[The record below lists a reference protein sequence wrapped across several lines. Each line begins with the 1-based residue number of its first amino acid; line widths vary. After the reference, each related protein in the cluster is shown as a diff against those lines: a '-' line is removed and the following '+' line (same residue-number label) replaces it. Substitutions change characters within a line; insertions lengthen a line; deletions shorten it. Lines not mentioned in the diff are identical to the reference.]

1 MSLTVQ
7 TNIAMINAE
16 NIYKVNTGNKTKA
29 TERLSSGYR
38 INRAADDAAGLSIS
52 EKMRWQIRGLDKGTQ
67 NAQHGI
73 SWVQTGDGAL
83 GEIHSMLHRMKE
95 LSIQSLNDTN
105 TANDRAALQAEFDS
119 LQSEIDRVTDNAQFN
134 TQNIFSE
141 HEATYYQF
149 EGNVKWDQSQPHVI
163 NAGSNDISIEYQKD
177 MNSPLETVSVSVP
190 AGIYTTQELTD
201 EIEEAFSKSGV
212 KGLVLEYTD
221 DGTFNLNFEG
231 GEKIESVGG
240 NLAYL
245 IYDVYEGGSVGALV
259 GTTSFPYES
268 SKLTITGENNNMS
281 FSVEDFDGNQSSKS
295 ITIPDGRY
303 TRKELIDLINNEL
316 AGSGIEAVE
325 YGTGIKLASNDSI
338 ITGFKGNMFKIDE
351 GANVYTSVFYDNV
364 KYGNISMT
372 SASFTGGA
380 VIPTNNKDAEH
391 HMFKISS
398 SNNTPNN
405 TPNNTLTFKS
415 NGSADEVTIT
425 IPDGEYTIAQME
437 QQLDLLFADNGLE
450 LDATSY
456 TQNGYAGIII
466 NSTVKGAV
474 SQVGVSSDSAKSTAY
489 DTLFVK
495 KVYNSYTA
503 EAYNYKDNKTDV
515 SATFTGSM
523 SHSGSNVPLT
533 ITADTNDQFML
544 VIDSNEYKIK
554 LNAGNYADVNAIK
567 NEIDEQ
573 LNGNSALGGYKG
585 LVEVG
590 VTADNKIQ
598 LTATKGIIEL
608 KTKEVTDNSGYK
620 DIFVGTKVTYT
631 SVSAS
636 NTGTANTK
644 PTITLNTPVSNPTT
658 IDGSNN
664 EIYINVD
671 GVDHKVTLPTGDN
684 ITHDII
690 TDAIEKQIKQHTDV
704 TPNTFTYI
712 NAKGKTTSN
721 HFNVSNNGRTNV
733 SYKTYSDTGESK
745 GLQGTA
751 GAYQYNNPATVT
763 MEPIVPAKTVITGNN
778 NTMQLSI
785 NGLTKTITLS
795 NGTYDRSGLVNEIQS
810 KIDKEYTKY
819 FGGAKVSLDASNRL
833 VLTARLNHTDGGV
846 AEAVETSLS
855 LSSSNSTFLKEL
867 HTTRTAATVKTNQLQ
882 STINITQ
889 PDNMFMFTYTENGV
903 SRLVTLNLD
912 DGVYD
917 KNGFVNQIN
926 KQLQQQSIDIKAELD
941 SGCLRL
947 TTNKTGDGNGIRYS
961 TESGGTA
968 TESIFGNMYNY
979 TPASATIDRDIQ
991 DSITINK
998 NIDDIFSI
1006 KVNGTQYDI
1015 VLDEG
1020 TYNRSDFVNMLDA
1033 KLDSAGLQARLTGN
1047 RITLTTDKMGN
1058 DASFQLNYNTGGTS
1072 MKPIFGES
1080 SKTYAGVEAEFTSD
1094 NKLKLTGT
1102 QNGGELSVSSGTG
1115 GAFLTQERNE
1125 TEIPVTSSSGYVS
1138 PNHSYVDGVNIS
1150 EPIMIDKW
1158 NDELSFTFNDNGT
1171 RYNVVLDVPDNSYS
1185 FSELQNY
1192 LQTEIDTKLGGSGKV
1207 TVSVTDSG
1215 VRFESVKT
1223 GNQYYFENN
1232 FAGDFYYKVMGT
1244 AKEVTSNT
1252 YPSVKNGVAPNDIA
1266 YTVGRKDVR
1275 NASTEIKTGVN
1286 DTLSIDLEYSG
1297 VVRKIT
1303 MKLDSGIY
1311 GGTELKNMIQE
1322 KLNEQLRSMGLSEN
1336 MIEVGIGGIN
1346 TGVTGSNDDNALN
1359 FKISRSVR
1367 LPAEGKYVI
1376 DGVSGNAAFSVFYQ
1390 TDGELKEAYV
1400 KGSKNI
1406 SEGVTIE
1413 PGKEELI
1420 FDVDGTTYT
1429 VNIPPKTYS
1438 PDELINEIKTQ
1449 FHAVGAPVTA
1459 ENDDGYLKIFYNKLG
1474 VHKINNVKG
1483 SAKNQLFFQENGEIG
1498 ENEGVKIQ
1506 LSSNKDNYVEIERPP
1521 LSTSFLSINSI
1532 GISAPK
1538 YANKA
1543 LERINEAVKMVSDIR
1558 SMFGA
1563 MQNRMEHSIMY
1574 NQNASENTQSAESL
1588 LRDADMAEEAMNVAK
1603 HNILE
1608 QASLA
1613 IMTQINSDAKGVLK
1627 LLE

>member
-1 MSLTVQ
+1 MSLTIQ

-83 GEIHSMLHRMKE
+83 SEIHSILHRMKE
-95 LSIQSLNDTN
+95 LAIQSLNDTN
-105 TANDRAALQAEFDS
+105 TANDRAALQAEFDA

-134 TQNIFSE
+134 TKNIFSE

-149 EGNVKWDQSQPHVI
+149 EGNVKWDQSQQHII

-177 MNSPLETVSVSVP
+177 ANSPVGTVSVSVP

-281 FSVEDFDGNQSSKS
+281 FSVEDFDGNQSTKS

-303 TRKELIDLINNEL
+303 TRKELIDLLNNEL

-351 GANVYTSVFYDNV
+351 GVNVYTSVFYDNV
-364 KYGNISMT
+364 KYGNITMT

-391 HMFKISS
+391 QMFKINSS
-398 SNNTPNN
+398 
-405 TPNNTLTFKS
+405 NNTLTFKS
-415 NGSADEVTIT
+415 NGSADEVTII
-425 IPDGEYTIAQME
+425 IPEGEYTVTQME
-437 QQLDLLFADNGLE
+437 QQLDSLFADNGLE
-450 LDATSY
+450 LEATSY
-456 TQNGYAGIII
+456 TQNGYSGLII

-474 SQVGVSSDSAKSTAY
+474 SQVGVSSDSTKSTAY

-515 SATFTGSM
+515 LATFTGSM

-533 ITADTNDQFML
+533 ITADSNDQFML
-544 VIDSNEYKIK
+544 VIDGNEYKIK
-554 LNAGNYADVNAIK
+554 LNAGNYADVSAIR

-573 LNGNSALGGYKG
+573 LNGNSALSGYKG
-585 LVEVG
+585 MVDVS

-598 LTATKGIIEL
+598 LTAAKGIIEL
-608 KTKEVTDNSGYK
+608 KTKEVTGNSGYK

-636 NTGTANTK
+636 NTGTATTK

-658 IDGSNN
+658 IDSSNN

-671 GVDHKVTLPTGDN
+671 GVNHKVTLPTGNN
-684 ITHDII
+684 ITHDNI
-690 TDAIEKQIKQHTDV
+690 TDAIENQIKEYTDV
-704 TPNTFTYI
+704 TPNTFTNI
-712 NAKGKTTSN
+712 NAEGKTRSN
-721 HFNVSNNGRTNV
+721 HFNIYDNGRTSV
-733 SYKTYSDTGESK
+733 SYKTYSDTGKSK
-745 GLQGTA
+745 GIQGTA
-751 GAYQYNNPATVT
+751 GAYEYNNPATVT
-763 MEPIVPAKTVITGNN
+763 IEPVVPDKTVITDNN
-778 NTMQLSI
+778 NTIQLDI
-785 NGLTKTITLS
+785 NGEIKTLILS

-855 LSSSNSTFLKEL
+855 LSSSNSSFLKEL

-882 STINITQ
+882 STINIAQ
-889 PDNMFMFTYTENGV
+889 PDNTFMFTYTENGT

-917 KNGFVNQIN
+917 RTGFVNQIN
-926 KQLQQQSIDIKAELD
+926 KQLQQQGIDIKAELD
-941 SGCLRL
+941 YGCLRL

-961 TESGGTA
+961 TESGGTSA
-968 TESIFGNMYNY
+968 ESIFGSLYSY

-998 NIDDIFSI
+998 DADDIFSV

-1020 TYNRSDFVNMLDA
+1020 TYNRSDFVNMLDE
-1033 KLDSAGLQARLTGN
+1033 KLDSVGLQAKLTGN
-1047 RITLTTDKMGN
+1047 RITLTTDKTGS
-1058 DASFQLNYNTGGTS
+1058 DASFQLNYSTGGTS

-1102 QNGGELSVSSGTG
+1102 QNGGKLSVSSGTG
-1115 GAFLTQERNE
+1115 GAFQTQERNE
-1125 TEIPVTSSSGYVS
+1125 TEIPVTSSNGYVS

-1150 EPIMIDKW
+1150 EPVTIDRW
-1158 NDELSFTFNDNGT
+1158 NDELSFTFYDNGT
-1171 RYNVVLDVPDNSYS
+1171 RYNVVLDVPDNDYS

-1192 LQTEIDTKLGGSGKV
+1192 LQAEIDTQLGGTGKV
-1207 TVSVTDSG
+1207 TVSVTGSG

-1232 FAGDFYYKVMGT
+1232 FTGDFYYKVMGT
-1244 AKEVTSNT
+1244 AKEITSNT
-1252 YPSVKNGVAPNDIA
+1252 YPSVKNGAAPNDIA

-1275 NASTEIKTGVN
+1275 NTSTEIKTGVN

-1297 VVRKIT
+1297 TVRKIT

-1311 GGTELKNMIQE
+1311 NGNELKDMIQE
-1322 KLNEQLRSMGLSEN
+1322 KLNEQFMSMGLSEN

-1400 KGSKNI
+1400 KGSKDI

-1429 VNIPPKTYS
+1429 INIPPKTYS
-1438 PDELINEIKTQ
+1438 TEELIDEIKTQ

-1459 ENDDGYLKIFYNKLG
+1459 ENDNGYLKIFYIKLG
-1474 VHKINNVKG
+1474 VHKINNIKG

-1498 ENEGVKIQ
+1498 EAEGVKIQ
-1506 LSSNKDNYVEIERPP
+1506 LSSNKDNYVEIDRPP
-1521 LSTSFLSINSI
+1521 LSTSFLSINSV

-1543 LERINEAVKMVSDIR
+1543 LERINGAVKMVSDIR

-1588 LRDADMAEEAMNVAK
+1588 LRDADMAEEAMNVVK

-1613 IMTQINSDAKGVLK
+1613 IMTQINSDANGVLR

>member
-1 MSLTVQ
+1 MSLTIQ

-105 TANDRAALQAEFDS
+105 TANDRAALQAEFDA

-163 NAGSNDISIEYQKD
+163 NSGSNNLSVEYQKD
-177 MNSPLETVSVSVP
+177 SNSPIETISISIP

-201 EIEEAFSKSGV
+201 EIEDAFTQAGV

-281 FSVEDFDGNQSSKS
+281 FTVEDFDGNQSTKS

-303 TRKELIDLINNEL
+303 TRQELINLLNADL

-325 YGTGIKLASNDSI
+325 YGTGIKLSSNDSI

-351 GANVYTSVFYDNV
+351 GVNVYTSVFYDNV
-364 KYGNISMT
+364 KYGNITMT

-391 HMFKISS
+391 QMFKINSS
-398 SNNTPNN
+398 
-405 TPNNTLTFKS
+405 NNTLTFKS

-425 IPDGEYTIAQME
+425 IPDGEYTVTQME
-437 QQLDLLFADNGLE
+437 QQLDILFANNGLE
-450 LDATSY
+450 LDAASY
-456 TQNGYAGIII
+456 SNNGFSGLII

-474 SQVGVSSDSAKSTAY
+474 SQVGISSDLSKSSAY
-489 DTLFVK
+489 ETLFVK
-495 KVYNSYTA
+495 KVYNTYPQ
-503 EAYNYKDNKTDV
+503 EAHNYKDNKSDV

-533 ITADTNDQFML
+533 ITANTNDKFML
-544 VIDSNEYKIK
+544 VIDGNEYQIT
-554 LNAGNYADVNAIK
+554 LDAGDYADANAIK
-567 NEIDEQ
+567 NKIDEK
-573 LNGNSALGGYKG
+573 LNGGNAPIGYKNK
-585 LVEVG
+585 VNVS
-590 VTADNKIQ
+590 VTADNKIH
-598 LTATKGIIEL
+598 LTAATGIIEL
-608 KTKEVTDNSGYK
+608 KTKEVAGNNGYK
-620 DIFVGTKVTYT
+620 DIFVGTNVTYT
-631 SVSAS
+631 STSAS
-636 NTGTANTK
+636 NTGTATTK

-658 IDGSNN
+658 IDSTNN

-671 GVDHKVTLPTGDN
+671 GVNHKVTLPTGN
-684 ITHDII
+684 NVTHDDI
-690 TDAIEKQIKQHTDV
+690 TDAIENQIKEYTDV
-704 TPNTFTYI
+704 TPNTFTNI
-712 NAKGKTTSN
+712 NAVGKTTSN
-721 HFNVSNNGRTNV
+721 HFTVSNDGKTNV

-751 GAYQYNNPATVT
+751 GAYEYNNPAIIT
-763 MEPIVPAKTVITGNN
+763 MQPVVPDKTVITNSN
-778 NTMQLSI
+778 NTIQLNI
-785 NGLTKTITLS
+785 NGDIKTITLS
-795 NGTYDRSGLVNEIQS
+795 NGTYDRSRLVNEIQS
-810 KIDKEYTKY
+810 KIDREYTIY

-833 VLTARLNHTDGGV
+833 VLTARLNHTDGGI
-846 AEAVETSLS
+846 ADADDTSLS
-855 LSSSNSTFLKEL
+855 LSSSNSSFLKEL
-867 HTTRTAATVKTNQLQ
+867 HTTRTAATVKTNPLQ
-882 STINITQ
+882 NTINIAQ
-889 PDNMFMFTYTENGV
+889 PDNTFVFTYTENGA
-903 SRLVTLNLD
+903 SRLVTLNLE
-912 DGVYD
+912 DGTYD
-917 KNGFVNQIN
+917 RTGFVNQIE
-926 KQLQQQSIDIKAELD
+926 KQLQQQGLDIKAELD

-947 TTNKTGDGNGIRYS
+947 TTNKTGDGNGIKYS
-961 TESGGTA
+961 TESGGTSV
-968 TESIFGNMYNY
+968 ESLFGNMYNY
-979 TPASATIDRDIQ
+979 SPASATIDRDIQ
-991 DSITINK
+991 SSITING
-998 NIDDIFSI
+998 NTDDVFSV
-1006 KVNGTQYDI
+1006 KVNGIQYNV
-1015 VLDEG
+1015 VLDPG
-1020 TYNRSDFVNMLDA
+1020 TYNRTDFVNMLDG
-1033 KLDSAGLQARLTGN
+1033 KLDAIGLQAQLTGN
-1047 RITLTTDKMGN
+1047 RITLTTDKTGN
-1058 DASFQLNYNTGGTS
+1058 DASFQLNYNSGGTS
-1072 MKPIFGES
+1072 MNPIFGES
-1080 SKTYAGVEAEFTSD
+1080 SNTYAGVEAEFTSD

-1102 QNGGELSVSSGTG
+1102 QDGGKLSVSSGTG
-1115 GAFLTQERNE
+1115 GAFQTQERNE
-1125 TEIPVTSSSGYVS
+1125 TVIPVSSSSGYVS
-1138 PNHSYVDGVNIS
+1138 PNHSYVDGVEFSDTIKNSGQIK
-1150 EPIMIDKW
+1150 IDKW
-1158 NDELSFTFNDNGT
+1158 NDELSFTFYDNGT
-1171 RYNVVLDVPDNSYS
+1171 GYNVAVDVPDNNYS
-1185 FSELQNY
+1185 FSELENY
-1192 LQTEIDTKLGGSGKV
+1192 LQTEIDTQLGETGKV
-1207 TVSVTDSG
+1207 TVSVNDDG
-1215 VRFESVKT
+1215 VRLEAVNT
-1223 GNQYYFENN
+1223 GNKYYFNN
-1232 FAGDFYYKVMGT
+1232 FSGDFFHKVMGKAIET
-1244 AKEVTSNT
+1244 TNNT
-1252 YPSVKNGVAPNDIA
+1252 QPKSQNGAAPNDIA

-1275 NASTEIKTGVN
+1275 NTSTEIKTGVN

-1297 VVRKIT
+1297 TVRKIT

-1311 GGTELKNMIQE
+1311 NGNDLKDMIQE
-1322 KLNEQLRSMGLSEN
+1322 KLNEQLKVMGLSEN

-1346 TGVTGSNDDNALN
+1346 TGVTGANDNNALN

-1400 KGSKNI
+1400 KGSKDI

-1413 PGKEELI
+1413 PGKEELTI
-1420 FDVDGTTYT
+1420 DVDGTTYT
-1429 VNIPPKTYS
+1429 INIPPKTYS
-1438 PDELINEIKTQ
+1438 ADELITEIKTQ

-1459 ENDDGYLKIFYNKLG
+1459 ENDNGYLKIFYNKLG

-1498 ENEGVKIQ
+1498 EEEGVKIQ
-1506 LSSNKDNYVEIERPP
+1506 LSSNKDNYVEIDRPA
-1521 LSTSFLSINSI
+1521 LSTSFLSINSV

-1608 QASLA
+1608 QAAQA
-1613 IMTQINSDAKGVLK
+1613 IMTQINSDAEGVLR